1 MSNSDSFTTR
11 PGAVGSPP
19 LHYGNPLGEQRA
31 LAEGR
36 AIVDLSDR
44 AVITLTGEDRLTWL
58 DSLTSQSVAKLQPGE
73 SAETLLLDPSGRVEH
88 AMRVIDDGH
97 TTYLL
102 LDAAATAP
110 ADSDAP
116 APAEPTTA
124 RPPATAGDPDAL
136 QTFLSRMVFTL
147 RVEVGRADLHTIGVF
162 ALAAT
167 SEVAASAPAGSSA
180 TELAVPAS
188 APHGV
193 PLVWRDPWG
202 SGVAAGG
209 WQYSAPE
216 VHPSSTWTYREV
228 LVDPT
233 ADLSALPAAGTLA
246 LEALRI
252 AAWRPR
258 IGDADER
265 TIPHELD
272 WLRSAVHLSKGCYR
286 GQETVAKVHN
296 LGHPPRRLVMLHLD
310 GSDGVLPARGSDV
323 LLATPPA
330 ATADPSAAASAEPA
344 DEPRAVGSITAS
356 ALHYDLGPIALAVI
370 KRTVDPA
377 AALIVRPVDDAGLQ
391 IAAAQELIVPPDAG
405 AEANVP
411 RLPRL
416 GAVTR

>member
-1 MSNSDSFTTR
+1 
-11 PGAVGSPP
+11 
-19 LHYGNPLGEQRA
+19 
-31 LAEGR
+31 
-36 AIVDLSDR
+36 
-44 AVITLTGEDRLTWL
+44 
-58 DSLTSQSVAKLQPGE
+58 
-73 SAETLLLDPSGRVEH
+73 
-88 AMRVIDDGH
+88 MRVIDDGQV
-97 TTYLL
+97 TYLL
-102 LDAAATAP
+102 LDAAA
-110 ADSDAP
+110 P
-116 APAEPTTA
+116 APAEDAAPA
-124 RPPATAGDPDAL
+124 RTSAGDPDAL

-147 RVEVGRADLHTIGVF
+147 RVEVGR
-162 ALAAT
+162 
-167 SEVAASAPAGSSA
+167 SELRTVGLFAPAEGA
-180 TELAVPAS
+180 AELAVPAA

-202 SGVAAGG
+202 GGVESGG
-209 WQYSAPE
+209 WQYSAPVE
-216 VHPSSTWTYREV
+216 HPASTWSYREV
-228 LVDPT
+228 LVEPD
-233 ADLSALPAAGTLA
+233 ADLAALPAAGTLA

-310 GSDGVLPARGSDV
+310 GSDGVLPARGSEVRLSTVPDG
-323 LLATPPA
+323 
-330 ATADPSAAASAEPA
+330 ADAERAS
-344 DEPRAVGSITAS
+344 VGSITAS
-356 ALHYDLGPIALAVI
+356 ALHHDLGPIALAVI

-377 AALIVRPVDDAGLQ
+377 APLIVRPVDDTGLQ